1 MGLTAL
7 DIIVLL
13 AVGGAAALGWV
24 RGFVTEVL
32 SLLTWVLVVIALKL
46 LHSPLTSGLSA
57 VVGTQSG
64 AAVLAFAIIAG
75 VAWFGGRMLA
85 KALGQ
90 RTRTSIL
97 GPLDRAVGFGFGA
110 LKGLILASLAF
121 LLVVLVLDTVGGG
134 PKQRP
139 TWLTHARTYPLLNA
153 TSAYVADFVAR
164 RRKGQPIFGDD
175 NASDVSDN
183 AMDEADNGMDAPA
196 KAEPK
201 PVLKRDKPTA
211 KAKPK
216 TR

>member
-13 AVGGAAALGWV
+13 LVGGSAVLGWM

-32 SLLTWVLVVIALKL
+32 SLFAWVFVVIALKL
-46 LHSPLTSGLSA
+46 VHSPLTWALSGI
-57 VVGTQSG
+57 VGTKSG

-75 VAWFGGRMLA
+75 VAWFGGRVLA
-85 KALGQ
+85 RALGK

-110 LKGLILASLAF
+110 LKGLILASLGF
-121 LLVVLVLDTVGGG
+121 LLLVLVLDTTSGG

-139 TWLTHARTYPLLNA
+139 HWLTHARTYPLLNA

-164 RRKGQPIFGDD
+164 RRKGAPMFGDD
-175 NASDVSDN
+175 NASDAMNASDN
-183 AMDEADNGMDAPA
+183 MSADTP
-196 KAEPK
+196 
-201 PVLKRDKPTA
+201 
-211 KAKPK
+211 
-216 TR
+216 